1 MAVSGR
7 KAGMHFKSPTLKSS
21 GDGLKVFCLP
31 CDRDGERLAAH
42 GFCKNCHEHLCK
54 SCYKFHK
61 KHTLSRDHK
70 LLNKTNMPH
79 TMPRPS
85 TVRFRQHDYYTKSCP
100 QHKKETIKY
109 FCEDHKTLLCSVCVT
124 LEHQP
129 TYCRVNYIPN
139 ISKNTI
145 DGLEYREI
153 LKTMTAISIQ
163 YHELKDH
170 ADKAFVKSNSSLNHV
185 LLDIK
190 EFRKEINQRLDELE
204 VQAERRAHETLREN
218 FKNLNKIETACQ
230 EATISIQKS
239 ADKIKQFNI
248 SKQADEL
255 FMELKFA
262 EQMLKEYDKTFA
274 DLSNFDIKEYNFK
287 PNETISTLLKQETF
301 LGRLAL
307 TALDSESTASVSQ
320 IESNQY
326 PCQENEDICVKT
338 SQDRFSCWITG
349 MALLTPELLIITDFL
364 NSAVKVV
371 DTSSQSVSVQLQLD
385 VEPWDITAV
394 TNIELAVTLPHKQ
407 VIQFLSISTN
417 TLLKKRQVKV
427 DGDCRGISCYQR
439 KLVVSFNNPVK
450 VQIFQ
455 RNGTVLNTIENE
467 LFRSPLYITTNNQFI
482 YVSDWKMKTVT
493 ILNWQYE
500 EIGNNT
506 SMDDPKG
513 ISLSDDGTVF
523 VSDGVRN
530 IIEEMSGD
538 CSAGEVVRKDLKYP
552 FAVCFCSK
560 TRKLY
565 YSCHSGDFKV
575 DNVLTILK
583 VPGKI

>member
-1 MAVSGR
+1 MANAIRRLQALGEVERWGRAHTVRLMWRLLYITPLSAEHGLGTSNMVQPSGGMAETHKWWRHAVMAVSGR

-42 GFCKNCHEHLCK
+42 GFCKNCHEHL
-54 SCYKFHK
+54 Y
-61 KHTLSRDHK
+61 
-70 LLNKTNMPH
+70 
-79 TMPRPS
+79 
-85 TVRFRQHDYYTKSCP
+85 
-100 QHKKETIKY
+100 
-109 FCEDHKTLLCSVCVT
+109 
-124 LEHQP
+124 
-129 TYCRVNYIPN
+129 
-139 ISKNTI
+139 
-145 DGLEYREI
+145 
-153 LKTMTAISIQ
+153 
-163 YHELKDH
+163 
-170 ADKAFVKSNSSLNHV
+170 
-185 LLDIK
+185 IK

-218 FKNLNKIETACQ
+218 FKNLNKIETACN
-230 EATISIQKS
+230 ETTSSIQKS
-239 ADKIKQFNI
+239 ADKIKQYNI

-255 FMELKFA
+255 FIELKCA

-287 PNETISTLLKQETF
+287 PNETIFTLLKQETF

-307 TALDSESTASVSQ
+307 TALNTECTAPASQ
-320 IESNQY
+320 IESNQF
-326 PCQENEDICVKT
+326 PGKENGDICVKT
-338 SQDRFSCWITG
+338 SQDKFSCWITG
-349 MALLTPELLIITDFL
+349 MTLLTPELLIITDFL

-417 TLLKKRQVKV
+417 TLLKKRQLKV

-500 EIGNNT
+500 EIANNT

-530 IIEEMSGD
+530 VIEEMSGD

-575 DNVLTILK
+575 DNVLKIFK